1 MRAVPKELQPID
13 KQEAREDGA
22 TRRFLLKLVDEL
34 FNEQVLKSPAFSMRG
49 MSTYMHGSPNWARRL
64 LTALSIDPDTKKA
77 SLTRDEMADIL
88 ADQLTVTGFNLL
100 RRYAKGLEK
109 ANHKLAVQ
117 ARKEERKRARD
128 AQKKTEEVQKVR
140 AKMIKA
146 AKNSDTA
153 NDKKPLPAEERL
165 RIQENSE
172 PSSAPIITTKKLDDW
187 LDQATDAGQ
196 ISAPLF
202 SKAARNDKDF
212 ENLMASVTRSIVI
225 AKNSLA
231 QNGQN
236 IGRIVPLEQ
245 VLQEDSV
252 KKYDDFLY
260 GSSRNGSRLYY
271 LRILAMLLLEKG
283 N

>member
-128 AQKKTEEVQKVR
+128 EQKKTEEVQKVR

>member
-117 ARKEERKRARD
+117 ARKKERKRARD